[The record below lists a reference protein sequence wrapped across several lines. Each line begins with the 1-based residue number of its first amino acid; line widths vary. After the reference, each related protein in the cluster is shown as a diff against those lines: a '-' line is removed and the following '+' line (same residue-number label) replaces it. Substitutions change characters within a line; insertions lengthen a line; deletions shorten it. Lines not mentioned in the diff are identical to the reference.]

1 MKVTA
6 FIFFS
11 FKHGMIEMVII
22 MKKILIVEDDESI
35 ADSLKEML
43 EHKDYI
49 VEVSYSKKETLEKL
63 NEYIDLILLD
73 IQLPDGNGISLC
85 KEIKEKYEVPII
97 FLSCLSDEETIVT
110 GLNEGGDD
118 YVCKP
123 FGIKELCARI
133 ECNLRKVTKQQGVYY
148 IDDLIIDT
156 LKHKVF
162 KDNKELELSTITF
175 ALLVALVEGH
185 GRVLTRDYLLML
197 IEDITGHVVE
207 DNTLTAHLK
216 RLRQTLGE
224 YQNRKYIE
232 TLRVENIKK
241 EKNNHVCLIISFVL
255 MIVVEIYSFLVSNI
269 FNVFIFTSILFY
281 FLEQKN
287 KKKQMNYLI
296 QCCDAI
302 IEQKDFSIID
312 GESKES
318 LLSNKLFLLNKR
330 YHQSLKAIKKEQL
343 KLKDYIEDISHQLKT
358 PITSIRIQTELL
370 LEENQNKKLYAIEHQ
385 IQRIQLL
392 VNDLQTIALL
402 DSHNI
407 QYCFKEYDLQ
417 MLIDEIEEDLD
428 YLNPQI
434 HLNKN
439 IKVLCDEKWFI
450 EALENIIKNCLEK
463 NSTLL
468 SIFAYE
474 NETTLKMM
482 IQDQGNGFKE
492 KDLPFLFQRFY
503 RGENSKGTGLGLYI
517 AKEIIEAHHG
527 FIKAYNQ
534 QGACFE
540 IVLPQMKMK
549 KKI

>member
-1 MKVTA
+1 
-6 FIFFS
+6 
-11 FKHGMIEMVII
+11 
-22 MKKILIVEDDESI
+22 
-35 ADSLKEML
+35 
-43 EHKDYI
+43 
-49 VEVSYSKKETLEKL
+49 
-63 NEYIDLILLD
+63 
-73 IQLPDGNGISLC
+73 
-85 KEIKEKYEVPII
+85 
-97 FLSCLSDEETIVT
+97 
-110 GLNEGGDD
+110 
-118 YVCKP
+118 
-123 FGIKELCARI
+123 
-133 ECNLRKVTKQQGVYY
+133 
-148 IDDLIIDT
+148 
-156 LKHKVF
+156 
-162 KDNKELELSTITF
+162 
-175 ALLVALVEGH
+175 
-185 GRVLTRDYLLML
+185 
-197 IEDITGHVVE
+197 
-207 DNTLTAHLK
+207 
-216 RLRQTLGE
+216 
-224 YQNRKYIE
+224 
-232 TLRVENIKK
+232 
-241 EKNNHVCLIISFVL
+241 
-255 MIVVEIYSFLVSNI
+255 
-269 FNVFIFTSILFY
+269 
-281 FLEQKN
+281 
-287 KKKQMNYLI
+287 MNYLI

-370 LEENQNKKLYAIEHQ
+370 LEENQNEKLYAIEHQ

-402 DSHNI
+402 NSHNI
-407 QYCFKEYDLQ
+407 QYCFKEYDLE

-439 IKVLCDEKWFI
+439 IKLLCDEKWFI

-463 NSTLL
+463 NSTPL
-468 SIFAYE
+468 SIFVYE
-474 NETTLKMM
+474 NETTLKMI

>member
-1 MKVTA
+1 M
-6 FIFFS
+6 
-11 FKHGMIEMVII
+11 
-22 MKKILIVEDDESI
+22 ES
-35 ADSLKEML
+35 
-43 EHKDYI
+43 
-49 VEVSYSKKETLEKL
+49 
-63 NEYIDLILLD
+63 
-73 IQLPDGNGISLC
+73 
-85 KEIKEKYEVPII
+85 
-97 FLSCLSDEETIVT
+97 
-110 GLNEGGDD
+110 
-118 YVCKP
+118 
-123 FGIKELCARI
+123 
-133 ECNLRKVTKQQGVYY
+133 
-148 IDDLIIDT
+148 
-156 LKHKVF
+156 
-162 KDNKELELSTITF
+162 
-175 ALLVALVEGH
+175 
-185 GRVLTRDYLLML
+185 
-197 IEDITGHVVE
+197 
-207 DNTLTAHLK
+207 
-216 RLRQTLGE
+216 
-224 YQNRKYIE
+224 
-232 TLRVENIKK
+232 IKK
-241 EKNNHVCLIISFVL
+241 EKNNHVYLIVSIVL
-255 MIVVEIYSFLVSNI
+255 MIVVEIYSFLVNNI

-358 PITSIRIQTELL
+358 PITSIRLQTELL
-370 LEENQNKKLYAIEHQ
+370 LEENQNKKLYTIEHQ
-385 IQRIQLL
+385 IKRIQLL
-392 VNDLQTIALL
+392 VDDLQTIALL

-417 MLIDEIEEDLD
+417 TLIDEIEEDLD

-463 NSTLL
+463 NSTPL
-468 SIFAYE
+468 SIFVEE
-474 NETTLKMM
+474 NETTLKMI
-482 IQDQGNGFKE
+482 IQDQGSGFNE

-527 FIKAYNQ
+527 FMKAYNQ

-540 IVLPQMKMK
+540 IVFPKIKMK

>member
-1 MKVTA
+1 
-6 FIFFS
+6 
-11 FKHGMIEMVII
+11 
-22 MKKILIVEDDESI
+22 
-35 ADSLKEML
+35 
-43 EHKDYI
+43 
-49 VEVSYSKKETLEKL
+49 
-63 NEYIDLILLD
+63 
-73 IQLPDGNGISLC
+73 
-85 KEIKEKYEVPII
+85 
-97 FLSCLSDEETIVT
+97 
-110 GLNEGGDD
+110 
-118 YVCKP
+118 
-123 FGIKELCARI
+123 
-133 ECNLRKVTKQQGVYY
+133 
-148 IDDLIIDT
+148 
-156 LKHKVF
+156 
-162 KDNKELELSTITF
+162 
-175 ALLVALVEGH
+175 
-185 GRVLTRDYLLML
+185 
-197 IEDITGHVVE
+197 
-207 DNTLTAHLK
+207 
-216 RLRQTLGE
+216 
-224 YQNRKYIE
+224 
-232 TLRVENIKK
+232 
-241 EKNNHVCLIISFVL
+241 
-255 MIVVEIYSFLVSNI
+255 
-269 FNVFIFTSILFY
+269 
-281 FLEQKN
+281 
-287 KKKQMNYLI
+287 MNYLI

-385 IQRIQLL
+385 IKRIQLL

-407 QYCFKEYDLQ
+407 QYCFKEYDLE

-463 NSTLL
+463 NSTSL
-468 SIFAYE
+468 SIFAYK

-482 IQDQGNGFKE
+482 IQDQGNGFKK

>member
-1 MKVTA
+1 MIKEVLQTEQINTDADSSIKGIGLQKIRAAERLLGALLENKRAVFCTIEHIDDVLEVDVEHETTNYTA
-6 FIFFS
+6 EQNKSYSTDFSMNSHEVKNSLRIFFDTWY
-11 FKHGMIEMVII
+11 GT
-22 MKKILIVEDDESI
+22 
-35 ADSLKEML
+35 
-43 EHKDYI
+43 
-49 VEVSYSKKETLEKL
+49 VEVSES
-63 NEYIDLILLD
+63 
-73 IQLPDGNGISLC
+73 
-85 KEIKEKYEVPII
+85 IK
-97 FLSCLSDEETIVT
+97 F
-110 GLNEGGDD
+110 
-118 YVCKP
+118 
-123 FGIKELCARI
+123 
-133 ECNLRKVTKQQGVYY
+133 
-148 IDDLIIDT
+148 
-156 LKHKVF
+156 VF
-162 KDNKELELSTITF
+162 YT
-175 ALLVALVEGH
+175 
-185 GRVLTRDYLLML
+185 
-197 IEDITGHVVE
+197 
-207 DNTLTAHLK
+207 NT
-216 RLRQTLGE
+216 
-224 YQNRKYIE
+224 
-232 TLRVENIKK
+232 NIKK

-503 RGENSKGTGLGLYI
+503 RGENSKGIGLGLYI

>member
-1 MKVTA
+1 M
-6 FIFFS
+6 
-11 FKHGMIEMVII
+11 
-22 MKKILIVEDDESI
+22 ED
-35 ADSLKEML
+35 
-43 EHKDYI
+43 
-49 VEVSYSKKETLEKL
+49 
-63 NEYIDLILLD
+63 
-73 IQLPDGNGISLC
+73 
-85 KEIKEKYEVPII
+85 
-97 FLSCLSDEETIVT
+97 
-110 GLNEGGDD
+110 
-118 YVCKP
+118 
-123 FGIKELCARI
+123 
-133 ECNLRKVTKQQGVYY
+133 
-148 IDDLIIDT
+148 
-156 LKHKVF
+156 
-162 KDNKELELSTITF
+162 
-175 ALLVALVEGH
+175 
-185 GRVLTRDYLLML
+185 
-197 IEDITGHVVE
+197 
-207 DNTLTAHLK
+207 
-216 RLRQTLGE
+216 
-224 YQNRKYIE
+224 
-232 TLRVENIKK
+232 IKK
-241 EKNNHVCLIISFVL
+241 EKNFHMYFMVSIVLAMFMEIYAFLMRLNLLNIFIFISF
-255 MIVVEIYSFLVSNI
+255 I
-269 FNVFIFTSILFY
+269 FYLWN
-281 FLEQKN
+281 QN
-287 KKKQMNYLI
+287 HKKKQVNYLI

-318 LLSNKLFLLNKR
+318 LLSNKLYVLNKR
-330 YHQSLKAIKKEQL
+330 YHQSLEAVKKEQL

-370 LEENQNKKLYAIEHQ
+370 LEENQNKKLYSIEHQ

-417 MLIDEIEEDLD
+417 TLIDEIEEDLD
-428 YLNPQI
+428 YLNPKI

-463 NSTLL
+463 NSTPL
-468 SIFAYE
+468 SIFVYE

-482 IQDQGNGFKE
+482 IQDQGNGFKK

-527 FIKAYNQ
+527 FMKAYNQ

>member
-1 MKVTA
+1 M
-6 FIFFS
+6 
-11 FKHGMIEMVII
+11 
-22 MKKILIVEDDESI
+22 ED
-35 ADSLKEML
+35 
-43 EHKDYI
+43 
-49 VEVSYSKKETLEKL
+49 
-63 NEYIDLILLD
+63 
-73 IQLPDGNGISLC
+73 
-85 KEIKEKYEVPII
+85 
-97 FLSCLSDEETIVT
+97 
-110 GLNEGGDD
+110 
-118 YVCKP
+118 
-123 FGIKELCARI
+123 
-133 ECNLRKVTKQQGVYY
+133 
-148 IDDLIIDT
+148 
-156 LKHKVF
+156 
-162 KDNKELELSTITF
+162 
-175 ALLVALVEGH
+175 
-185 GRVLTRDYLLML
+185 
-197 IEDITGHVVE
+197 
-207 DNTLTAHLK
+207 
-216 RLRQTLGE
+216 
-224 YQNRKYIE
+224 
-232 TLRVENIKK
+232 IKK
-241 EKNNHVCLIISFVL
+241 EKNIHMYFMVSIVLAMFMEIYAFLMRLNLLNIFIFISF
-255 MIVVEIYSFLVSNI
+255 I
-269 FNVFIFTSILFY
+269 FYLWN
-281 FLEQKN
+281 QN
-287 KKKQMNYLI
+287 HKKKQMNYLI

-318 LLSNKLFLLNKR
+318 LLSNKLYVLNKR
-330 YHQSLKAIKKEQL
+330 YHQSLEAVKKEQL

-370 LEENQNKKLYAIEHQ
+370 LEENQNKKLYSIEHQ

-392 VNDLQTIALL
+392 VNDLQT
-402 DSHNI
+402 
-407 QYCFKEYDLQ
+407 
-417 MLIDEIEEDLD
+417 LIDEIEEDLD

-463 NSTLL
+463 NSTPL

-482 IQDQGNGFKE
+482 IQDQGNGFKK

-527 FIKAYNQ
+527 FMKAYNQ

>member
-1 MKVTA
+1 MNEVLDP
-6 FIFFS
+6 
-11 FKHGMIEMVII
+11 E
-22 MKKILIVEDDESI
+22 IVEDDESI

-97 FLSCLSDEETIVT
+97 FLSCLSDEETIVR

-232 TLRVENIKK
+232 TLRGV
-241 EKNNHVCLIISFVL
+241 
-255 MIVVEIYSFLVSNI
+255 
-269 FNVFIFTSILFY
+269 
-281 FLEQKN
+281 
-287 KKKQMNYLI
+287 
-296 QCCDAI
+296 
-302 IEQKDFSIID
+302 
-312 GESKES
+312 G
-318 LLSNKLFLLNKR
+318 
-330 YHQSLKAIKKEQL
+330 
-343 KLKDYIEDISHQLKT
+343 
-358 PITSIRIQTELL
+358 
-370 LEENQNKKLYAIEHQ
+370 
-385 IQRIQLL
+385 
-392 VNDLQTIALL
+392 
-402 DSHNI
+402 
-407 QYCFKEYDLQ
+407 
-417 MLIDEIEEDLD
+417 
-428 YLNPQI
+428 
-434 HLNKN
+434 
-439 IKVLCDEKWFI
+439 
-450 EALENIIKNCLEK
+450 
-463 NSTLL
+463 
-468 SIFAYE
+468 
-474 NETTLKMM
+474 
-482 IQDQGNGFKE
+482 
-492 KDLPFLFQRFY
+492 Y
-503 RGENSKGTGLGLYI
+503 RW
-517 AKEIIEAHHG
+517 
-527 FIKAYNQ
+527 
-534 QGACFE
+534 
-540 IVLPQMKMK
+540 
-549 KKI
+549 KI

>member
-1 MKVTA
+1 M
-6 FIFFS
+6 
-11 FKHGMIEMVII
+11 
-22 MKKILIVEDDESI
+22 ED
-35 ADSLKEML
+35 
-43 EHKDYI
+43 
-49 VEVSYSKKETLEKL
+49 
-63 NEYIDLILLD
+63 
-73 IQLPDGNGISLC
+73 
-85 KEIKEKYEVPII
+85 
-97 FLSCLSDEETIVT
+97 
-110 GLNEGGDD
+110 
-118 YVCKP
+118 
-123 FGIKELCARI
+123 
-133 ECNLRKVTKQQGVYY
+133 
-148 IDDLIIDT
+148 
-156 LKHKVF
+156 
-162 KDNKELELSTITF
+162 
-175 ALLVALVEGH
+175 
-185 GRVLTRDYLLML
+185 
-197 IEDITGHVVE
+197 
-207 DNTLTAHLK
+207 
-216 RLRQTLGE
+216 
-224 YQNRKYIE
+224 
-232 TLRVENIKK
+232 IKK
-241 EKNNHVCLIISFVL
+241 EKNIHMYFMVSIVLAMFMEIYAFLMRLNLLNIFIFISF
-255 MIVVEIYSFLVSNI
+255 I
-269 FNVFIFTSILFY
+269 FYLWN
-281 FLEQKN
+281 QN
-287 KKKQMNYLI
+287 HKKKQMNYLI

-318 LLSNKLFLLNKR
+318 LLSNKLYVLNKR
-330 YHQSLKAIKKEQL
+330 YHQSLKAVKKEQL

-370 LEENQNKKLYAIEHQ
+370 LEENQNKKLYSIEHQ

-402 DSHNI
+402 NSHNI
-407 QYCFKEYDLQ
+407 QYCFKEYDLE

-434 HLNKN
+434 HLNEN
-439 IKVLCDEKWFI
+439 IKLLCDEKWFI

-463 NSTLL
+463 NSTPL
-468 SIFAYE
+468 SIFVYE
-474 NETTLKMM
+474 NKTTLKMI

>member
-1 MKVTA
+1 M
-6 FIFFS
+6 
-11 FKHGMIEMVII
+11 
-22 MKKILIVEDDESI
+22 
-35 ADSLKEML
+35 
-43 EHKDYI
+43 
-49 VEVSYSKKETLEKL
+49 
-63 NEYIDLILLD
+63 
-73 IQLPDGNGISLC
+73 
-85 KEIKEKYEVPII
+85 
-97 FLSCLSDEETIVT
+97 
-110 GLNEGGDD
+110 
-118 YVCKP
+118 
-123 FGIKELCARI
+123 
-133 ECNLRKVTKQQGVYY
+133 
-148 IDDLIIDT
+148 
-156 LKHKVF
+156 
-162 KDNKELELSTITF
+162 
-175 ALLVALVEGH
+175 
-185 GRVLTRDYLLML
+185 
-197 IEDITGHVVE
+197 
-207 DNTLTAHLK
+207 
-216 RLRQTLGE
+216 
-224 YQNRKYIE
+224 
-232 TLRVENIKK
+232 ENIKK

-269 FNVFIFTSILFY
+269 FNVFIITSILFY

-370 LEENQNKKLYAIEHQ
+370 LEENQNEKLYAIEHQ

-402 DSHNI
+402 NSHNI
-407 QYCFKEYDLQ
+407 QYCFKEYDLE

-434 HLNKN
+434 HLNEN
-439 IKVLCDEKWFI
+439 IKLLCDEKWFI

-463 NSTLL
+463 NSTPL
-468 SIFAYE
+468 SIFVYE
-474 NETTLKMM
+474 NKTTLKMI

>member
-1 MKVTA
+1 M
-6 FIFFS
+6 
-11 FKHGMIEMVII
+11 
-22 MKKILIVEDDESI
+22 ED
-35 ADSLKEML
+35 
-43 EHKDYI
+43 
-49 VEVSYSKKETLEKL
+49 
-63 NEYIDLILLD
+63 
-73 IQLPDGNGISLC
+73 
-85 KEIKEKYEVPII
+85 
-97 FLSCLSDEETIVT
+97 
-110 GLNEGGDD
+110 
-118 YVCKP
+118 
-123 FGIKELCARI
+123 
-133 ECNLRKVTKQQGVYY
+133 
-148 IDDLIIDT
+148 
-156 LKHKVF
+156 
-162 KDNKELELSTITF
+162 
-175 ALLVALVEGH
+175 
-185 GRVLTRDYLLML
+185 
-197 IEDITGHVVE
+197 
-207 DNTLTAHLK
+207 
-216 RLRQTLGE
+216 
-224 YQNRKYIE
+224 
-232 TLRVENIKK
+232 IKK
-241 EKNNHVCLIISFVL
+241 EKNIHMYFMISIVLAMFMEIYAFLMRLNLLNIFIFISF
-255 MIVVEIYSFLVSNI
+255 I
-269 FNVFIFTSILFY
+269 FYLWN
-281 FLEQKN
+281 QN
-287 KKKQMNYLI
+287 HKKKQMNYLI

-318 LLSNKLFLLNKR
+318 LLSNKLYVLNKR
-330 YHQSLKAIKKEQL
+330 YHQSLKAVKKEQL

-370 LEENQNKKLYAIEHQ
+370 LEENQNKKLYSIEHQ

-417 MLIDEIEEDLD
+417 TLIDEIEEDLD

-434 HLNKN
+434 HLNEN
-439 IKVLCDEKWFI
+439 IKLLCDEKWFI

-463 NSTLL
+463 NSTPL
-468 SIFAYE
+468 SIFVYE
-474 NETTLKMM
+474 NETTLKMI